1 MKYLILILFLT
12 SCATK
17 KTTVN
22 TKINKFEYLQ
32 KYYKLR
38 DQLNIESK
46 KCINYTSTV
55 LNKLINSV
63 NSEILVTNFQPQFFD
78 WSQRAI
84 IHNLHL
90 NYDFDDSVYREYL
103 DISTNLKECNN
114 DFIVLG
120 FMRSIAAYAS
130 KNKEFNAKARKLL
143 KIYIQYI
150 SNKEMPLISVLVT
163 ASILGEFNKAGI
175 LEFKDPTL
183 FKKTSKSINE
193 LIAIQSEAI
202 KKFNS
207 LANYKKL
214 YDIAIIIRKTKK
226 SYKNFLVSS
235 YLFK

>member
-1 MKYLILILFLT
+1 MKFLIITLLLS
-12 SCATK
+12 SCATQK
-17 KTTVN
+17 AIKS
-22 TKINKFEYLQ
+22 TKINKFEYLE

-46 KCINYTSTV
+46 KCIDYTSTV
-55 LNKLINSV
+55 LNKLIKSI
-63 NSEILVTNFQPQFFD
+63 SLEIPIESFRPQFFD
-78 WSQRAI
+78 WSQRAT

-90 NYDFDDSVYREYL
+90 SYDFDDSVYSEYL

-120 FMRSIAAYAS
+120 FMRSVAFYAL
-130 KNKEFNAKARKLL
+130 KNTEFVPKARKLL
-143 KIYIQYI
+143 KIYIKYI

-163 ASILGEFNKAGI
+163 ASILAEFNKAGI
-175 LEFKDPTL
+175 LEFKDATL
-183 FKKTSKSINE
+183 FQKTSKSINE

-207 LANYKKL
+207 LANFKKL